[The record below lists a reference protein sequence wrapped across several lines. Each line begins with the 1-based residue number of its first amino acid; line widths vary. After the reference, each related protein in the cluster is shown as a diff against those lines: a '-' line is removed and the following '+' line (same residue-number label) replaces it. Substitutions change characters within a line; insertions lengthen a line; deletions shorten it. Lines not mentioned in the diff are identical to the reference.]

1 MKLCCVELNLS
12 PSLSVFFFGSW
23 HFFCLN
29 RKWDE
34 RLNLFPFDLL
44 PKIRKLRRSRIECE
58 RNVDKYLATISTT
71 IPKELGKWSKLKKL
85 MRKRLQFL
93 YSLYM
98 HVWCQWNVVVAN
110 VNALIQVICLS
121 FFFIF
126 IHQNYEN
133 CAPDNLKR
141 HFAIFSNLVSNSFDF
156 HYNNTLLWGIHG
168 RMVVH

>member
-12 PSLSVFFFGSW
+12 PSLSVFFFGLW

-71 IPKELGKWSKLKKL
+71 FFGKMKQIKEINEKALTIFI
-85 MRKRLQFL
+85 QFI
-93 YSLYM
+93 YM
-98 HVWCQWNVVVAN
+98 YVWCQWNVVVA
-110 VNALIQVICLS
+110 NALIQVICLS

>member
-12 PSLSVFFFGSW
+12 PSLSVFFFGLW

-44 PKIRKLRRSRIECE
+44 PKIRKLRRTRIECE

-71 IPKELGKWSKLKKL
+71 FFGKMKQIKEINEKALTIFIQFIYVCVVPV
-85 MRKRLQFL
+85 KRCRRQCIDTSNLL
-93 YSLYM
+93 E
-98 HVWCQWNVVVAN
+98 
-110 VNALIQVICLS
+110 